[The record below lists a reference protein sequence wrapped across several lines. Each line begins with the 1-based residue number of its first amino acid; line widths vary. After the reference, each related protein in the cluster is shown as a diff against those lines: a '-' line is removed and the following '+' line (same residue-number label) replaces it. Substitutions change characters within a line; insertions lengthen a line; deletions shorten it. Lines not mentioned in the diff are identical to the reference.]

1 MLKLSLL
8 WLCLLT
14 TLAYASESIQLPEY
28 LLNRNVKK
36 SFEAAEY
43 KKAQESITELLE
55 KDSNNARYLHN
66 LGQTHLL
73 QKKPKDAQASFEK
86 ALALLPEDEK
96 IHTQLNLAAS
106 YLMQKQVDPAI
117 TLYQSL
123 LKEDPSNAIAKHNL
137 ELALEMKAEQQNQ
150 QQQQQQQQQNQ
161 QQDNQSQQQS
171 SQQQQGSE
179 SETNDSQEENESGIS
194 DEDSQDSTNPDQSD
208 SSQSDLEKELEDAR
222 KKQEQKENEKKQNAY
237 DILDTLSQREKDARK
252 KHLEKQQNQQG
263 INVEYDW

>member
-14 TLAYASESIQLPEY
+14 TLAYANESIQLPEY

-55 KDSNNARYLHN
+55 KDSSNARYLHN
-66 LGQTHLL
+66 LGQTQLL
-73 QKKPKDAQASFEK
+73 QKQPKEAQASFEK
-86 ALALLPEDEK
+86 ALALLPEDKK

-117 TLYQSL
+117 AMYQSL
-123 LKEDPSNAIAKHNL
+123 LKEDPSNVIAKHNL

-150 QQQQQQQQQNQ
+150 EQQQNQ
-161 QQDNQSQQQS
+161 QQDNQSQQQP

-179 SETNDSQEENESGIS
+179 SETNDSQEENDPGASNE
-194 DEDSQDSTNPDQSD
+194 ESQDSKNSDQSD

>member
-179 SETNDSQEENESGIS
+179 SETNDSQEENESRIS

>member
-14 TLAYASESIQLPEY
+14 TLAYANESIQLPEY
-28 LLNRNVKK
+28 LLNQNVKK

-55 KDSNNARYLHN
+55 KDSSNARYLHN
-66 LGQTHLL
+66 LGQTQLL
-73 QKKPKDAQASFEK
+73 QKQPKEAQASFEK

-106 YLMQKQVDPAI
+106 YLMQKQIDPAI
-117 TLYQSL
+117 AMYQSL
-123 LKEDPSNAIAKHNL
+123 LKEDPSNVIAKHNL

-150 QQQQQQQQQNQ
+150 EQQ
-161 QQDNQSQQQS
+161 QQDNQSQQQPS
-171 SQQQQGSE
+171 KQQQGSE
-179 SETNDSQEENESGIS
+179 SETNDSQEENKSGAS
-194 DEDSQDSTNPDQSD
+194 DEDSQDSINPDQSD